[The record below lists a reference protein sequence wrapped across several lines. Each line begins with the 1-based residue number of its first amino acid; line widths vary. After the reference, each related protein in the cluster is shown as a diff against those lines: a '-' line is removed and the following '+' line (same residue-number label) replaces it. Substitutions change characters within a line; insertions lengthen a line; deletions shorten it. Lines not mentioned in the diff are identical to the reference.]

1 MQHMQLTLI
10 KNICILHQYK
20 TKIFTTYINKKYLN
34 ILHIQ
39 VKFVL
44 RTITQNIFIKMRY
57 FFIEQ
62 IV

>member
-1 MQHMQLTLI
+1 M
-10 KNICILHQYK
+10 KNICILQQYK

-44 RTITQNIFIKMRY
+44 RTITQNIFIKMRH
-57 FFIEQ
+57 FLFLEQ
-62 IV
+62 II